1 MVTATPRSTTPIR
14 QLPIQP
20 RPRAGEGRTAFIERL
35 ATANFL
41 RPSYLRAYLRDPD
54 SRKAAPSWER
64 LARITGRDPV
74 LLQEVLE
81 RKQCVECGK
90 PLPIGDRP
98 TKRRRCSQACRQKG
112 YRKRHP
118 KPLKLTRITNCQGC
132 GNGLSYHRQPRQYC
146 SPACRQATYRRRM
159 NAAHPPQIRAKNC
172 QACEAPLIS
181 GPTNKV
187 YCSKRCA
194 RWAYINRRIDRGLP
208 PLPQPAADIPRGIQP
223 DCCVVCGAPL
233 TWSSTG
239 QIRLTCSNSCRAKRA
254 YWRKKE
260 KLATAA

>member
-54 SRKAAPSWER
+54 SKKAAPSWER
-64 LARITGRDPV
+64 LARVTGRDPV
-74 LLQEVLE
+74 RLQEVLE

-90 PLPIGDRP
+90 PLPIGDRL

-132 GNGLSYHRQPRQYC
+132 GKGLSHHRQPRQYC

-159 NAAHPPQIRAKNC
+159 NSAHPPQIRA
-172 QACEAPLIS
+172 
-181 GPTNKV
+181 
-187 YCSKRCA
+187 
-194 RWAYINRRIDRGLP
+194 RRIDRGLP

-223 DCCVVCGAPL
+223 DCCVVCGEPL
-233 TWSSTG
+233 TWGSTG

-260 KLATAA
+260 KLTSCDRSG